1 MKKYKAIIYDIDGT
15 LLNTV
20 DQNMYPLIRII
31 KEELNEDWT
40 YEQVVPFTANPGM
53 RTLQILGIRDIDT
66 VYARWVRYVN
76 EYGPGAQPYEGIEA
90 LLDAAEEKGLK
101 QGIVSSKRQK
111 QYGIDMGRHGYDR
124 RMDAAVLF
132 EDTPVHKPDPE
143 PMFECL
149 RRLGV
154 EAKDALY
161 LGDARSDMVAARAAG
176 MDFAY
181 ASWGSFFPW
190 TASRTS
196 PWWSGSTPT
205 STPSQLTP
213 STSAPPSAATWCA
226 RVPTPPG
233 QAVTRSSRWTACC
246 SAPTRALLWPTP
258 RVFTP
263 PTARSAPG

>member
-1 MKKYKAIIYDIDGT
+1 MKHYKAIIYDIDGT

-31 KEELNEDWT
+31 KEELGEDWT

-53 RTLQILGIRDIDT
+53 RTLQILGIKDIDT

-76 EYGPGAQPYEGIEA
+76 EYGPGATPYEGIEA
-90 LLDAAEEKGLK
+90 LLDAAGKKGLK
-101 QGIVSSKRQK
+101 QGIVSSKRRP
-111 QYGIDMGRHGYDR
+111 QYGIDMGRHGYDK

-181 ASWGSFFPW
+181 ASWGSFFPME
-190 TASRTS
+190 RDE
-196 PWWSGSTPT
+196 PDYYLDHPT
-205 STPSQLTP
+205 DLIPFL
-213 STSAPPSAATWCA
+213 
-226 RVPTPPG
+226 G
-233 QAVTRSSRWTACC
+233 
-246 SAPTRALLWPTP
+246 
-258 RVFTP
+258 
-263 PTARSAPG
+263 